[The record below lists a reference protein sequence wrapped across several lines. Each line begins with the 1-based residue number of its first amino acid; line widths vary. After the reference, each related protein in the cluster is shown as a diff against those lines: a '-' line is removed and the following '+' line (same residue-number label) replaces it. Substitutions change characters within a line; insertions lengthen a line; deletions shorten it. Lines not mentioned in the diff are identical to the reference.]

1 MKAELVSRRTIRFS
15 SIPGRLSDMHVNVIV
30 EGDQKVVEGAVKKLE
45 GDVLPEIV
53 KRINEHA
60 LNATQKVKVRNFVL
74 DFLDGSESSM
84 SDVEPERDEDEEDD
98 DSLPEV
104 TDWSSYYR
112 GQVEALRNVIRVI
125 DGAEPGAEP
134 Q

>member
-1 MKAELVSRRTIRFS
+1 M
-15 SIPGRLSDMHVNVIV
+15 NVIV